1 MIFGIFI
8 LFIALCISSVAAF
21 YSISGLTAIFSA
33 VFWPIVIMG
42 GVLEIGKVVTTVW
55 LHRFWE
61 QSPRYLKYYLSVAV
75 VVLMFITSMGIF
87 GFLSKAHLEAT
98 STVGDNSLI
107 VAQLDQ
113 QIAAEQNNI
122 KDAQTVIGQLD
133 QQVQQL
139 IANEKIS
146 GKNGSVATRKSQKT
160 EREELAAAIKSS
172 NAAIQKFTT
181 EKLPLEQ
188 AQLKIEAEVGPIK
201 YIAQLIYGDVIDKT
215 LLERA
220 VRWVIITI
228 VFVFDPLAI
237 MLVLAGVMTLELSKA
252 RARDNKIEP
261 PTISLINE
269 PVIVSKPKKTRKP
282 RTTRVEPTLD
292 PITEPVINEP
302 VSEPV
307 IEVVE
312 DTIESSVEEE
322 PNVITDN
329 DVNSNA
335 DVLHDVEEINTPS
348 DPISTDEEPDEIN
361 ITEKKQYKPLT
372 FAAVADDDTKELTSG
387 FGTKFPTNPQ
397 RGDIFLRVD
406 TLPSK
411 LYKWNSKNWME
422 INKDSTDSYVYRDE
436 YIKHLIEKLS
446 TGEYDIDD
454 LNEAE
459 AEQVKA
465 ILSNNQ

>member
-33 VFWPIVIMG
+33 VFWPVVIMG

-61 QSPRYLKYYLSVAV
+61 QSPRYLKYYLSIAV

-87 GFLSKAHLEAT
+87 GFLSKAHLEAS
-98 STVGDNSLI
+98 STIGDNSLLVTQI
-107 VAQLDQ
+107 EQ
-113 QIAAEQNNI
+113 QIQTEQNNI

-146 GKNGSVATRKSQKT
+146 GKGGSIAVRNSQKN
-160 EREELAAAIKSS
+160 EREQLAATIKSS
-172 NAAIQKFTT
+172 NTAIQKLTA
-181 EKLPLEQ
+181 EKLPLEKE
-188 AQLKIEAEVGPIK
+188 QLKIEAEVGPIK
-201 YIAQLIYGDVIDKT
+201 YIAQLIYGDIIDKN

-220 VRWVIITI
+220 VRWVIIII

-237 MLVLAGVMTLELSKA
+237 MLVLAGVMTLEFSRTKKEENA
-252 RARDNKIEP
+252 EVIPVSIVNETVVEP
-261 PTISLINE
+261 K
-269 PVIVSKPKKTRKP
+269 VRKQRKPKA
-282 RTTRVEPTLD
+282 TRVDPTLD
-292 PITEPVINEP
+292 PITEPVVEET

-307 IEVVE
+307 IEVIE
-312 DTIESSVEEE
+312 DVIESSVEEQS
-322 PNVITDN
+322 NVITDN
-329 DVNSNA
+329 DHGSNVT
-335 DVLHDVEEINTPS
+335 VLPDVEENDIIS
-348 DPISTDEEPDEIN
+348 DPIVKDEEPDEIE
-361 ITEKKQYKPLT
+361 ITEKKKYKPLT
-372 FAAVADDDTKELTSG
+372 FAAVADNDTVEVKSG
-387 FGTKFPTNPQ
+387 FGTKFPSNPQ
-397 RGDIFLRVD
+397 KGDLFLRVD
-406 TLPSK
+406 ALPSK
-411 LYKWNSKNWME
+411 LYKWNGKNWME
-422 INKDSTDSYVYRDE
+422 INKDSTDTYVYKDE

-459 AEQVKA
+459 AEQVKD
-465 ILSNNQ
+465 ILSKNS

>member
-33 VFWPIVIMG
+33 VFWPVVIMG

-61 QSPRYLKYYLSVAV
+61 QSPRYLKYYLSIAV

-87 GFLSKAHLEAT
+87 GFLSKAHLEAS
-98 STVGDNSLI
+98 STIGDNSLLVTQI
-107 VAQLDQ
+107 EQ
-113 QIAAEQNNI
+113 QIQTEQNNI

-146 GKNGSVATRKSQKT
+146 GKGGSIAVRNSQKN
-160 EREELAAAIKSS
+160 EREQLAATIKSS
-172 NAAIQKFTT
+172 NTAIQKLTA
-181 EKLPLEQ
+181 EKLPLEKE
-188 AQLKIEAEVGPIK
+188 QLKIEAEVGPIK
-201 YIAQLIYGDVIDKT
+201 YIAQLIYGDIIDKN

-237 MLVLAGVMTLELSKA
+237 MLVLAGVMTLEFSRTKKEENA
-252 RARDNKIEP
+252 EVIPVSIVNETVVEP
-261 PTISLINE
+261 K
-269 PVIVSKPKKTRKP
+269 VRKQRKPKA
-282 RTTRVEPTLD
+282 TRVEPTLD
-292 PITEPVINEP
+292 PITEPVVEET

-307 IEVVE
+307 IEVIE
-312 DTIESSVEEE
+312 DVIESSVEEQS
-322 PNVITDN
+322 NVITDN
-329 DVNSNA
+329 DHGSNVT
-335 DVLHDVEEINTPS
+335 VLPDVEENDIIS
-348 DPISTDEEPDEIN
+348 DPIVKDEEPDEIE
-361 ITEKKQYKPLT
+361 ITEKKKYKPLT
-372 FAAVADDDTKELTSG
+372 FAAVADNDTVEVKSG
-387 FGTKFPTNPQ
+387 FGTKFPSNPQ
-397 RGDIFLRVD
+397 KGDLFLRVD
-406 TLPSK
+406 ALPSK
-411 LYKWNSKNWME
+411 LYKWNGKNWME
-422 INKDSTDSYVYRDE
+422 INKDSTDTYVYKDE

-465 ILSNNQ
+465 ILSKNS

>member
-33 VFWPIVIMG
+33 VFWPVVIMG

-61 QSPRYLKYYLSVAV
+61 QSPRYLKYYLSIAV

-87 GFLSKAHLEAT
+87 GFLSKAHLEAS
-98 STVGDNSLI
+98 STIGDNSLLVTQI
-107 VAQLDQ
+107 EQ
-113 QIAAEQNNI
+113 QIQTEQNNI

-146 GKNGSVATRKSQKT
+146 GKGGSIAVRNSQKN
-160 EREELAAAIKSS
+160 EREQLAATIKSS
-172 NAAIQKFTT
+172 NTAIQKLTA
-181 EKLPLEQ
+181 EKLPLEKE
-188 AQLKIEAEVGPIK
+188 QLKIEAEVGPIK
-201 YIAQLIYGDVIDKT
+201 YIAQLIYGDIIDKN

-237 MLVLAGVMTLELSKA
+237 MLVLAGVMTLEFSRTKKEANA
-252 RARDNKIEP
+252 RVIPASIVNETVVEP
-261 PTISLINE
+261 K
-269 PVIVSKPKKTRKP
+269 VRKQRKPKA
-282 RTTRVEPTLD
+282 TRVEPTLD
-292 PITEPVINEP
+292 PITEPVVEET

-307 IEVVE
+307 IEVIE
-312 DTIESSVEEE
+312 DVIESSVEEQS
-322 PNVITDN
+322 NVITDN
-329 DVNSNA
+329 DHGSNVT
-335 DVLHDVEEINTPS
+335 VLPDVEENDIIS
-348 DPISTDEEPDEIN
+348 DPIVKDEEPDEIE
-361 ITEKKQYKPLT
+361 ITEKKKYKPLT
-372 FAAVADDDTKELTSG
+372 FAAVADNDTVEVKSG
-387 FGTKFPTNPQ
+387 FGTKFPSNPQ
-397 RGDIFLRVD
+397 KGDLFLRVD
-406 TLPSK
+406 ALPSK
-411 LYKWNSKNWME
+411 LYKWNGKNWME
-422 INKDSTDSYVYRDE
+422 INKDSTDTYVYKDE

-465 ILSNNQ
+465 ILSKNS

>member
-1 MIFGIFI
+1 MIFGILI
-8 LFIALCISSVAAF
+8 LFVALCISSVAAF

-33 VFWPIVIMG
+33 VFWPVVIMG

-61 QSPRYLKYYLSVAV
+61 QSPRYLKYYLSAAVA
-75 VVLMFITSMGIF
+75 VLMFITSMGIF
-87 GFLSKAHLEAT
+87 GFLSKAHLEAS
-98 STVGDNSLI
+98 STIGDNSLLVTQI
-107 VAQLDQ
+107 EQ
-113 QIAAEQNNI
+113 QIQTEQNNI

-146 GKNGSVATRKSQKT
+146 GKGGSIAIRNSQKN
-160 EREELAAAIKSS
+160 EREQLAATIKNS
-172 NAAIQKFTT
+172 NAAIQKLTA

-188 AQLKIEAEVGPIK
+188 EQLKIEAEVGPIK
-201 YIAQLIYGDVIDKT
+201 YIAQLIYGDVIDKN

-237 MLVLAGVMTLELSKA
+237 MLVLAGVMTLEFSRQKKEA
-252 RARDNKIEP
+252 NAEVIPVSIVNETVVEP
-261 PTISLINE
+261 K
-269 PVIVSKPKKTRKP
+269 VKKQRKPKAA
-282 RTTRVEPTLD
+282 RVEPTLD
-292 PITEPVINEP
+292 PITEPVIEET

-307 IEVVE
+307 IEVIE
-312 DTIESSVEEE
+312 DVVESSVEEE
-322 PNVITDN
+322 INVITDN
-329 DVNSNA
+329 DHDSNVT
-335 DVLHDVEEINTPS
+335 VLPDVEENDIIS
-348 DPISTDEEPDEIN
+348 DPIVKDEEPDEIE
-361 ITEKKQYKPLT
+361 ITEKKKYKPLT
-372 FAAVADDDTKELTSG
+372 FAAVADNDTVEVKSG
-387 FGTKFPTNPQ
+387 FGTKFPNNPQ
-397 RGDIFLRVD
+397 RGDLFLRVD
-406 TLPSK
+406 ALPSK
-411 LYKWNSKNWME
+411 LYKWNGKNWME
-422 INKDSTDSYVYRDE
+422 INKDSTDTYVYKDE

-465 ILSNNQ
+465 ILSKNS

>member
-1 MIFGIFI
+1 MIFGILI
-8 LFIALCISSVAAF
+8 LFVALCISSVAAF

-33 VFWPIVIMG
+33 VFWPVVIMG

-61 QSPRYLKYYLSVAV
+61 QSPRYLKYYLSAAV

-87 GFLSKAHLEAT
+87 GFLSKAHLEAS
-98 STVGDNSLI
+98 STIGDNSLLVTQI
-107 VAQLDQ
+107 EQ
-113 QIAAEQNNI
+113 QIQTEQNNI

-146 GKNGSVATRKSQKT
+146 GKGGSIAIRNSQKN
-160 EREELAAAIKSS
+160 EREQLAATIKNS
-172 NAAIQKFTT
+172 NAAIQKLTA

-188 AQLKIEAEVGPIK
+188 EQLKIEAEVGPIK
-201 YIAQLIYGDVIDKT
+201 YIAQLIYGDVIDKN

-237 MLVLAGVMTLELSKA
+237 MLVLAGVMTLEFSRQKKEA
-252 RARDNKIEP
+252 NAEVIPVSIVNETVVEP
-261 PTISLINE
+261 K
-269 PVIVSKPKKTRKP
+269 VKKQRKPKAA
-282 RTTRVEPTLD
+282 RVEPTLD
-292 PITEPVINEP
+292 PITEPVIEET

-307 IEVVE
+307 IEVIE
-312 DTIESSVEEE
+312 DVVESSVEEE
-322 PNVITDN
+322 INVITDN
-329 DVNSNA
+329 DHDSNVT
-335 DVLHDVEEINTPS
+335 VLPDVEENDIIS
-348 DPISTDEEPDEIN
+348 DPIVKDEEPDEIE
-361 ITEKKQYKPLT
+361 ITEKKKYKPLT
-372 FAAVADDDTKELTSG
+372 FAAVADNDTVEVKSG
-387 FGTKFPTNPQ
+387 FGTKFPNNPQ
-397 RGDIFLRVD
+397 RGDLFLRVD
-406 TLPSK
+406 ALPSK
-411 LYKWNSKNWME
+411 LYKWNGKNWME
-422 INKDSTDSYVYRDE
+422 INKDSTDTYVYKDE

-465 ILSNNQ
+465 ILSKNS